1 MRIGNVIS
9 WQRTCPEEDIRL
21 FAKLSGD
28 QGEHHHVFPC
38 GSLRDFAYFAVGKC
52 SKPKDKI

>member
-1 MRIGNVIS
+1 MQIGDVIS
-9 WQRTCPEEDIRL
+9 WQRTFTEEDIRL

-52 SKPKDKI
+52 S